1 MIGETIMN
9 TTNLHMTADVWNALV
24 NMMNVNQLDNFIEN
38 LEYIQDKLVSDPVI
52 TNCIEDF
59 GGANKVLLMLNA
71 FKRMSELFSTI
82 TVALQ
87 EKGGEI

>member
-1 MIGETIMN
+1 
-9 TTNLHMTADVWNALV
+9 MTADVWNALV

-82 TVALQ
+82 TIALQ
-87 EKGGEI
+87 EKGGKV

>member
-1 MIGETIMN
+1 
-9 TTNLHMTADVWNALV
+9 MTADVWNALV

-82 TVALQ
+82 TVALK
-87 EKGGEI
+87 ENGGKV

>member
-1 MIGETIMN
+1 MN

-87 EKGGEI
+87 EKGGKV

>member
-1 MIGETIMN
+1 MN

-82 TVALQ
+82 TIALQ
-87 EKGGEI
+87 EKGGEV

>member
-1 MIGETIMN
+1 MN

>member
-1 MIGETIMN
+1 MIEETIMN

-87 EKGGEI
+87 EKGGEL

>member
-1 MIGETIMN
+1 MIEETTMN

-71 FKRMSELFSTI
+71 FKRMSKLFSTI

-87 EKGGEI
+87 EKGGEL

>member
-1 MIGETIMN
+1 MN

-87 EKGGEI
+87 EKGGEL

>member
-1 MIGETIMN
+1 MN

-38 LEYIQDKLVSDPVI
+38 LEYIQDKLVSDQVI

-82 TVALQ
+82 TIALQ
-87 EKGGEI
+87 EKGGEV

>member
-1 MIGETIMN
+1 
-9 TTNLHMTADVWNALV
+9 MTADVWNALV

-38 LEYIQDKLVSDPVI
+38 LEYIQNKLVSDPVI

-87 EKGGEI
+87 EKEGKV

>member
-1 MIGETIMN
+1 
-9 TTNLHMTADVWNALV
+9 MTADVWNALV

-87 EKGGEI
+87 EKGGEL

>member
-1 MIGETIMN
+1 
-9 TTNLHMTADVWNALV
+9 MTADVWNALV

-38 LEYIQDKLVSDPVI
+38 LEYIQDKLVSDQVI

-87 EKGGEI
+87 EKGGEL